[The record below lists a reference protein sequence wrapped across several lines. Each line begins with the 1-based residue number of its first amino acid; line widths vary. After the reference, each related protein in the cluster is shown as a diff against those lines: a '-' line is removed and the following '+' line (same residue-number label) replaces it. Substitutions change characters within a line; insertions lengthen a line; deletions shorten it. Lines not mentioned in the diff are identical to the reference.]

1 MNLKNLQT
9 WVKRLTSAGSN
20 AAPDES
26 RTPRSPEQTRT
37 DRASSVVELRKEVRA
52 LQQEISDLIDA
63 KERGDGT
70 AGSTAHDSQMATLQ
84 RRLAEKQTALAKYQA
99 RV

>member
-9 WVKRLTSAGSN
+9 WVKRFTGSSSEQN
-20 AAPDES
+20 ES
-26 RTPRSPEQTRT
+26 RTSRSPEQTRT
-37 DRASSVVELRKEVRA
+37 DRASSVVDLRKDVRA

-63 KERGDGT
+63 KERGDVTTGN
-70 AGSTAHDSQMATLQ
+70 TAHEAQMATLQ
-84 RRLAEKQTALAKYQA
+84 RRLAEKQTELAKYQA

>member
-9 WVKRLTSAGSN
+9 WVKRFTSVGSN
-20 AAPDES
+20 AAPNES

-37 DRASSVVELRKEVRA
+37 DRASSVVELRKDVRT

-63 KERGDGT
+63 KERGDVAT
-70 AGSTAHDSQMATLQ
+70 GSTGHAAQMAALQ
-84 RRLAEKQTALAKYQA
+84 RRLAEKQTELAKYQA